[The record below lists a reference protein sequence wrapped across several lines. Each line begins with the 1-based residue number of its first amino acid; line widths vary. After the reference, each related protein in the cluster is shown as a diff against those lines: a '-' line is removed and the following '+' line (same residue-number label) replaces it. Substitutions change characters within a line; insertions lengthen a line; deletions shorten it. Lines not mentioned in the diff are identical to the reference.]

1 MVATRVAGEPPA
13 SPETSHIVMET
24 ATAAVPDARRPETV
38 AAQFDLK
45 SLFRGTRTRLTLYKE
60 GLLTVREVGPGRRKE
75 LMLDLRYLDP
85 RPSVSRTVAVR
96 LLYPAGGAAV
106 LAALLVALASLG
118 VLPPIACLIP
128 AFALGLIAGVMTWRF
143 LYQSG
148 ERAVFRT
155 ARGQADVLELV
166 GSIGESQTLREIV
179 PAIVAAIRAAG
190 TARGDHQLYL
200 REEMREHYRLAKTGV
215 ISEDE
220 CSTCTQRILH
230 QFT

>member
-1 MVATRVAGEPPA
+1 MVATRVAAEPEA
-13 SPETSHIVMET
+13 SHIVMET
-24 ATAAVPDARRPETV
+24 TTEAVVETRRPKTV

-60 GLLTVREVGPGRRKE
+60 GLLTVRELGAVRRKE

-85 RPSVSRTVAVR
+85 KPSVSRTIAVR

-118 VLPPIACLIP
+118 VFPPIACLIP
-128 AFALGLIAGVMTWRF
+128 AFVLGLVAGVTTWRF

-155 ARGQADVLELV
+155 ARGRADVLELV
-166 GSIGESQTLREIV
+166 GSIGDTKTLRRIV
-179 PAIVAAIRAAG
+179 PPIVAAIQAAG
-190 TARGDHQLYL
+190 EARGDYQLYL
-200 REEMREHYRLAKTGV
+200 REEMREHYRLAETGV

-230 QFT
+230 QFV

>member
-1 MVATRVAGEPPA
+1 MAATRVAAERPAPPEA
-13 SPETSHIVMET
+13 SHIVMET
-24 ATAAVPDARRPETV
+24 TTEAVRETRRPATV
-38 AAQFDLK
+38 AAEFDLK

-60 GLLTVREVGPGRRKE
+60 GLLTVRELGAGRHKE

-85 RPSVSRTVAVR
+85 TPSVSRTVAVR

-118 VLPPIACLIP
+118 VFPPVACLIP
-128 AFALGLIAGVMTWRF
+128 AFVLGLVAGVMTWRF

-166 GSIGESQTLREIV
+166 DCIGERKMLRRIV
-179 PAIVAAIRAAG
+179 PAIAAAIRAAG
-190 TARGDHQLYL
+190 EARGDYQLYL
-200 REEMREHYRLAKTGV
+200 REEMREHYRLAETGV

-230 QFT
+230 QFV

>member
-1 MVATRVAGEPPA
+1 MAATRVAAEPPA
-13 SPETSHIVMET
+13 PHEASHIVMET
-24 ATAAVPDARRPETV
+24 TTEAVPQMRRPETV

-45 SLFRGTRTRLTLYKE
+45 SLFRGTRTQLTLYQE
-60 GLLTVREVGPGRRKE
+60 GLLVVRELGAGRRKE

-85 RPSVSRTVAVR
+85 RPTVSRTVAVR
-96 LLYPAGGAAV
+96 LLYHAGGAAG
-106 LAALLVALASLG
+106 LAALLVALAGLE
-118 VLPPIACLIP
+118 VFPAIACLIP
-128 AFALGLIAGVMTWRF
+128 AFALGLVAGVMTWCF

-155 ARGQADVLELV
+155 ERGQADVLELIA
-166 GSIGESQTLREIV
+166 GLGEIKALRGIV

-190 TARGDHQLYL
+190 EARGDYQLYL
-200 REEMREHYRLAKTGV
+200 REEMREHYRLAETGV

-230 QFT
+230 QFV